1 MKTFFSTCYYDDIC
15 SDFWN
20 DKIMKNKK
28 LDVRLNEYEYHQLA
42 QEAERRGMSKSDLIA
57 IAQR

>member
-1 MKTFFSTCYYDDIC
+1 
-15 SDFWN
+15 
-20 DKIMKNKK
+20 MKNKK